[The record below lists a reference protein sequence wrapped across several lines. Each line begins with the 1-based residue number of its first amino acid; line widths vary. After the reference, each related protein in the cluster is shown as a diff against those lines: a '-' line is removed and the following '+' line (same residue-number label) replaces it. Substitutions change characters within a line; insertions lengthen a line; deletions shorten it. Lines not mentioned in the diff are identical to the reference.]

1 MDHNI
6 LALTIILLISNCHAY
21 SWYKCSWSTC
31 ASMVAPMKHIRGYF
45 PRLQLT
51 KEDYLTELSTI
62 GSVRFVVV
70 GPGAILETVGSFSN
84 LRYSKTPKGKL
95 ATVSTNEPCFECH
108 LRLDEINI
116 AKQVNIRFNG
126 GKENELTHLSAIL
139 HGHENCD
146 TFDNLVVKYGEE
158 VQFE

>member
-1 MDHNI
+1 
-6 LALTIILLISNCHAY
+6 
-21 SWYKCSWSTC
+21 
-31 ASMVAPMKHIRGYF
+31 MVAPMKHIRGYF

-116 AKQVNIRFNG
+116 AKQVIVEKQGRTLRIIRFNG